1 MIRFDC
7 RYYKASRP
15 CIFNKQYGAECPSC
29 TRYSPYQDRIL
40 FIKLDAIGDVLRS
53 ASMLPVIAKQYKQP
67 YIAWLTRPESAELV
81 QMMPLVDEVIVLS
94 DETAARI
101 MTGGWTQ
108 VISLSNDIPS
118 ASLAALAGCK
128 RPTIG
133 FSVEHGIIMASND
146 AAQTWLEMA
155 AFDRL
160 KRANTR
166 SYQEHMLAILG
177 SKDDLHRPDLTVPVA
192 AIERANARCEA
203 AFGVNQKPRIAINV
217 GAGARWP
224 KKMLTA
230 MQIVQVIRMIA
241 TEVGTDIMLVGGAA
255 ECDKTSEV
263 VAEVGSLA
271 QPLLTPDS
279 IADFVAILLHADV
292 MLCGDTLAMHI
303 ATAIN
308 LPTVAVFGPTSAA
321 EIADFGLITKVSTSL
336 DCLGCYGDC
345 AKTDNCMSLIDIP
358 KLAARIIDRLPTT
371 CDLGEA

>member
-15 CIFNKQYGAECPSC
+15 CIFNKQFGAECPSC
-29 TRYSPYQDRIL
+29 TRYSPYEDRIL

-53 ASMLPVIAKQYKQP
+53 ASMLPVIAKQYKRP

-81 QMMPLVDEVIVLS
+81 QMMPLVDEVLVLS
-94 DETAARI
+94 DDTLARI
-101 MTGGWTQ
+101 ATGGWTQ

-118 ASLAALAGCK
+118 ASLATLAGGE

-133 FSVEHGIIMASND
+133 FCMRGRIMASND

-160 KRANTR
+160 KRANMR

-177 SKDDLHRPDLTVPVA
+177 SEDDDLHIPDLRVPIA
-192 AIERANARCEA
+192 AIERAKARCSA
-203 AFGVNQKPRIAINV
+203 AFVDQKPRIAINV

-230 MQIVQVIRMIA
+230 KQIAQVIKMIA
-241 TEVGTDIMLVGGAA
+241 TEVDADFMLVGGAA
-255 ECDKTSEV
+255 ERDKTSEV
-263 VAEVGSLA
+263 VADVGTLA

-279 IADFVAILLHADV
+279 IMDFVAILMQARV

-308 LPTVAVFGPTSAA
+308 LPAVVVFGPTSAV
-321 EIADFGLITKVSTSL
+321 EIAEFGLITKVRTSL

-345 AKTDNCMSLIDIP
+345 TKTDNCMSGINLQV
-358 KLAARIIDRLPTT
+358 LARMMIDRL
-371 CDLGEA
+371 LGEA